1 MQEFSVIVRARD
13 SRHFKNVYSIPDSVE
28 FLLTDKS
35 DKSWEPSAKR
45 GQNVLYE
52 LRFLTRKN
60 QGLKVLFWNMCEIYI
75 SIFFIAWL
83 FLCPHAAKGVW
94 WSHVATQNVLLNDI
108 ISVEVNVRLRK
119 GVSCVHETSTA
130 ETPTFVRLPLISKT
144 TDTEIESNSYQSNH
158 APRLLS
164 SKRYALGREIWQIL
178 SSSAVWC
185 SVLAICFILDFAYEV
200 LDLYIYH
207 RKVLSYRLLPR

>member
-1 MQEFSVIVRARD
+1 MKYVRNIYIYFFYRVTFSVPTCGEGRIMKPRSYA
-13 SRHFKNVYSIPDSVE
+13 
-28 FLLTDKS
+28 
-35 DKSWEPSAKR
+35 
-45 GQNVLYE
+45 
-52 LRFLTRKN
+52 
-60 QGLKVLFWNMCEIYI
+60 
-75 SIFFIAWL
+75 
-83 FLCPHAAKGVW
+83 
-94 WSHVATQNVLLNDI
+94 NVLLNDI

-178 SSSAVWC
+178 TSSAVWC
-185 SVLAICFILDFAYEV
+185 SILAICFILDFAYEV
-200 LDLYIYH
+200 LDLYIFCKYYH

>member
-28 FLLTDKS
+28 FLLTDTSDKS

-75 SIFFIAWL
+75 SIFLSRDFFCAHMRRRA
-83 FLCPHAAKGVW
+83 FYE
-94 WSHVATQNVLLNDI
+94 ATQNVLLNDI

-178 SSSAVWC
+178 YLPQSGVQYWRY
-185 SVLAICFILDFAYEV
+185 VLF
-200 LDLYIYH
+200 
-207 RKVLSYRLLPR
+207 

>member
-1 MQEFSVIVRARD
+1 MKYVRNIYIYFFYRVTFSVPTCGEGRIMKPRSYA
-13 SRHFKNVYSIPDSVE
+13 NVV
-28 FLLTDKS
+28 LT
-35 DKSWEPSAKR
+35 
-45 GQNVLYE
+45 
-52 LRFLTRKN
+52 
-60 QGLKVLFWNMCEIYI
+60 
-75 SIFFIAWL
+75 
-83 FLCPHAAKGVW
+83 
-94 WSHVATQNVLLNDI
+94 DI

-178 SSSAVWC
+178 YLPQSGVQYWRY
-185 SVLAICFILDFAYEV
+185 VLF
-200 LDLYIYH
+200 
-207 RKVLSYRLLPR
+207 